1 MALTVL
7 SVWGITRCEDVGEL
21 VSMIEDAARYDTK
34 ILIEQAID
42 AREFEVAV
50 LGNETPVA
58 SVPGEIVMEHEFY
71 DYEAK
76 YIEDSTRLVI
86 PAPLS
91 DSETEQIRELATRA
105 FRVLESSGMARVDFL
120 LDRATGQL
128 YINELNSLPGFTKE
142 SSMYPKL
149 WEASGLSY
157 PALLDRL
164 IELALERHGDKSRLE
179 TTYRGGDRPAAR

>member
-1 MALTVL
+1 
-7 SVWGITRCEDVGEL
+7 
-21 VSMIEDAARYDTK
+21 
-34 ILIEQAID
+34 
-42 AREFEVAV
+42 
-50 LGNETPVA
+50 
-58 SVPGEIVMEHEFY
+58 MEHTFY

-91 DSETEQIRELATRA
+91 DGQTAQIREMAIQAYQL
-105 FRVLESSGMARVDFL
+105 LEGDGMARVDFL
-120 LDRATGQL
+120 LDRKTQQL

-164 IELALERHGDKSRLE
+164 IELAMERHSAKSRLE
-179 TTYRGGDRPAAR
+179 TTYRGGDRLPE